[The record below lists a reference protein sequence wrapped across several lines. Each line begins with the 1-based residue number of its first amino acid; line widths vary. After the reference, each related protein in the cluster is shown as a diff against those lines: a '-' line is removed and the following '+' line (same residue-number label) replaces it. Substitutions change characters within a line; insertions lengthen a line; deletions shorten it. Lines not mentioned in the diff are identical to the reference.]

1 MKEHTILLI
10 VQPKVGDESTYYSQ
24 TPGEEND
31 RIAVAQLIAIE
42 DLDKVYRTMTLSL
55 SGYHPSK

>member
-1 MKEHTILLI
+1 MTLITMKEHTILLI

-31 RIAVAQLIAIE
+31 RIAVAQR
-42 DLDKVYRTMTLSL
+42 DSPDT
-55 SGYHPSK
+55 